1 MHAKFQIM
9 LGAKSTEVFA
19 SRWKALRWSFGVLL
33 LAYCTIP
40 SADIDADTASPST
53 LSVST
58 AQNSDDDV
66 SANDADKIYKEYA
79 AKLEALKV
87 FEAQG

>member
-1 MHAKFQIM
+1 M

-19 SRWKALRWSFGVLL
+19 SRWKALRWSLGVLL
-33 LAYCTIP
+33 LAYCTVP
-40 SADIDADTASPST
+40 NADMDADTAASST
-53 LSVST
+53 LSLS
-58 AQNSDDDV
+58 APANSADDAP
-66 SANDADKIYKEYA
+66 ANDADKVYKDYA